1 MYLAQ
6 ELWPLGRMVT
16 ELEAGLT
23 EIRATGNRVVP
34 AQSVYLPDKGTLL
47 FLREAWQDGIPEYPG
62 NTTIEV

>member
-1 MYLAQ
+1 
-6 ELWPLGRMVT
+6 MVT

-62 NTTIEV
+62 NTTIEVW